1 MRVGNVL
8 ALIVMMSVV
17 RNPFD
22 RMTLN
27 SENSPEGEEVLE
39 PFVCLKALM
48 RELSMIRHCY
58 TEAIKKIAEC
68 EKFKHSSAIGEWS
81 S

>member
-27 SENSPEGEEVLE
+27 SENSPEGKDMLE

-48 RELSMIRHCY
+48 CELSMIRHCN

-68 EKFKHSSAIGEWS
+68 EKFKHSCAIGEWS